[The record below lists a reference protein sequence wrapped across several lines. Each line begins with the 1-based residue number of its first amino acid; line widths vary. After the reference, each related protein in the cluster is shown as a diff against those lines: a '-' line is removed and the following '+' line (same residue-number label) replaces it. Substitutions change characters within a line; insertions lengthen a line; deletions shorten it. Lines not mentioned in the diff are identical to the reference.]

1 MDTNINS
8 YREEKYKLNESPHQS
23 AIISNDSSWG
33 EKLKNYQK
41 ARNMPFFNNND
52 FPKIITR
59 KQIMSTEGKFNP
71 ILQKYTDPKKNELID
86 ESSKQKRLNI
96 ISNGYDKQL
105 EVESTYNLINLS
117 NKLKHFNYE
126 EPSLK
131 NIPNKNAN
139 KENNNQFDFEEI
151 NKKPYN
157 ILTNLSLKEH
167 NFLEPKLRPTNSDY
181 LLKNCKEGL
190 SDLDKKEKI
199 MENNM
204 YKRDFD
210 IINNEYKIFNKEKKE
225 TEKEIQNLYAM
236 KKMQNR
242 KTYDILNCKYIN
254 PDLENEFLKN
264 YEKEKILKL
273 SKTKDRNFIIRNPIN
288 NIVYDKEGQKKLDDI
303 EREKKKRYI
312 LHNNIENYYHSVG
325 NNIETNKNEMSLSH
339 GNPLDLNYKA
349 KRGYD
354 ILTGNNLFEQDN
366 NLKNKNDVNKS
377 QKKSGQ
383 YFDNWEKIKLKSDE
397 NNTILKKPV
406 YKGPYDSSD
415 VEKNYEKYIKN
426 RRIRLMNNNI
436 NKSYDNFNRG
446 FFEDLN
452 KNYNI
457 NKKNFPIANYINRTN
472 DGNFRNSN
480 NSGIMND
487 MKNRIDTKIKYD
499 EMDKE
504 KFFGYS
510 FLTKNKN
517 SS

>member
-1 MDTNINS
+1 M
-8 YREEKYKLNESPHQS
+8 
-23 AIISNDSSWG
+23 
-33 EKLKNYQK
+33 
-41 ARNMPFFNNND
+41 
-52 FPKIITR
+52 
-59 KQIMSTEGKFNP
+59 
-71 ILQKYTDPKKNELID
+71 
-86 ESSKQKRLNI
+86 
-96 ISNGYDKQL
+96 
-105 EVESTYNLINLS
+105 
-117 NKLKHFNYE
+117 
-126 EPSLK
+126 
-131 NIPNKNAN
+131 
-139 KENNNQFDFEEI
+139 
-151 NKKPYN
+151 
-157 ILTNLSLKEH
+157 
-167 NFLEPKLRPTNSDY
+167 
-181 LLKNCKEGL
+181 
-190 SDLDKKEKI
+190 
-199 MENNM
+199 
-204 YKRDFD
+204 
-210 IINNEYKIFNKEKKE
+210 
-225 TEKEIQNLYAM
+225 
-236 KKMQNR
+236 
-242 KTYDILNCKYIN
+242 
-254 PDLENEFLKN
+254 
-264 YEKEKILKL
+264 ILK
-273 SKTKDRNFIIRNPIN
+273 
-288 NIVYDKEGQKKLDDI
+288 
-303 EREKKKRYI
+303 EKKKRYI

-457 NKKNFPIANYINRTN
+457 KKKNFPIANYINRTN